1 MHTTKADEVMKYAV
15 SDRSVFQTLTT
26 PPYSPTTLV
35 PCDWW
40 ARTTRTTRTVE
51 SLATIQ
57 VMLSLRSFLFLLAVL
72 AACMTPAM
80 ATSLR
85 GDEVVDD
92 TVEVC
97 MFVCVVRVVHV
108 AASIVVVAAAALSLL
123 VSFSR
128 DRSAFSGCR
137 SDR

>member
-1 MHTTKADEVMKYAV
+1 
-15 SDRSVFQTLTT
+15 
-26 PPYSPTTLV
+26 
-35 PCDWW
+35 
-40 ARTTRTTRTVE
+40 
-51 SLATIQ
+51 
-57 VMLSLRSFLFLLAVL
+57 
-72 AACMTPAM
+72 MTPAM